1 MSSNNNLVQSEF
13 RYDDGKSPLALLAE
27 TCRNIGVDTTTSKLT
42 KSSIDHTKS
51 FSSKSSTSPSSS
63 SSLESTR
70 KSNDSCRLSVSPLRN
85 GSDKQST
92 LSVSSNSRISANS
105 VPGSSNTNL
114 GNGNS
119 THVIVS
125 NGSTHSS
132 PNYTG
137 TSAGSVNGNR
147 EPTKFSF
154 KPYEDHVTN
163 KRTCIEDSRSHSVFN
178 HNYPQQVQS
187 SRSPLNSDT
196 YKNNKD
202 NQYNSNSV
210 ITSKP
215 SESVS
220 SKRESET
227 NGGSPPTTHSNGY
240 DETNKKIQKYNSL
253 ESTSSSI
260 SSSSSTP
267 SMSNTSSTPSV
278 VSKSTLSSSTP
289 TSTTASV
296 SHQTPPSSKLH
307 QLNVDS
313 VNKFVPYSSLSP
325 YLGLPHHP
333 HPSPHDPAS
342 TAAAAARLNAAAAA
356 VAGYCHSPSVC
367 RDPFCPGCRFNAAA
381 ASNVLGQV
389 SACAAGCTQCSHGS
403 MASSLNLAAALQAN
417 SPYLHGNAFYPLLH
431 SPHHPSN
438 PNNPSNNPSNVN
450 QPGNVNMNKLNT
462 CNWVVNNTF
471 CGKRFNSAEE
481 LHQHLRNHTSS
492 DPTSVSALAFLGQYP
507 HLDPMLTS
515 PIAGL
520 RRTAFDPVNRY
531 HPYKPFTNLPNGLG
545 GSPNLPPSHSVS
557 PRSQMNL
564 SYPPYGPYAGRLG
577 PPIPP

>member
-27 TCRNIGVDTTTSKLT
+27 TCRNIGVDKTTSKLI
-42 KSSIDHTKS
+42 KSSVDHTKS

-63 SSLESTR
+63 SSIESTR

-85 GSDKQST
+85 GSDKQSS

-105 VPGSSNTNL
+105 VPD
-114 GNGNS
+114 
-119 THVIVS
+119 
-125 NGSTHSS
+125 
-132 PNYTG
+132 
-137 TSAGSVNGNR
+137 NR

-163 KRTCIEDSRSHSVFN
+163 KKTNTEDSRSHSAFN

-187 SRSPLNSDT
+187 SRSPLNSDN

-202 NQYNSNSV
+202 NSNSV
-210 ITSKP
+210 NATKT

-227 NGGSPPTTHSNGY
+227 NGGSPPTSHSNGY
-240 DETNKKIQKYNSL
+240 EEKNKKIR
-253 ESTSSSI
+253 

-267 SMSNTSSTPSV
+267 SLSNNSSTVP
-278 VSKSTLSSSTP
+278 KSSSSSTSATT
-289 TSTTASV
+289 TSTSTSV
-296 SHQTPPSSKLH
+296 THQTNSSTSKLH
-307 QLNVDS
+307 QLTVDN

-333 HPSPHDPAS
+333 QLSAHDP
-342 TAAAAARLNAAAAA
+342 AAAARLNAAAAA

-389 SACAAGCTQCSHGS
+389 SACAAGCTQCSHASPS
-403 MASSLNLAAALQAN
+403 MASSINLAAALQAN
-417 SPYLHGNAFYPLLH
+417 SPYLAGNAFYPLLPA
-431 SPHHPSN
+431 PHHPSN
-438 PNNPSNNPSNVN
+438 PNNQPSNPSSVT
-450 QPGNVNMNKLNT
+450 QPGNSFN
-462 CNWVVNNTF
+462 
-471 CGKRFNSAEE
+471 GKRFPTAEE
-481 LHQHLRNHTSS
+481 AHQHLRNHASS
-492 DPTSVSALAFLGQYP
+492 DPSVAALAFLGQYP
-507 HLDPMLTS
+507 HLYPMLTN

-520 RRTAFDPVNRY
+520 RRTNFDPINRY
-531 HPYKPFTNLPNGLG
+531 HPYKPFPNSPNGLTSG
-545 GSPNLPPSHSVS
+545 LPHLPSAHSVS

-564 SYPPYGPYAGRLG
+564 SYPPQGPYAGRLG